1 MTGTASGASSPSWAP
16 STPTGPTDRG
26 RDIAHELPVYLGDG
40 WPVLPAALA
49 TTARDG
55 LRAGAR
61 QVAGRFP
68 SADEAVG
75 AVDELSG
82 GLAVYRA
89 SVGVDGVEVWPG
101 TRLELDGLAAALRGG
116 RFSVTGFAAFD
127 PAVPFDPAPVV
138 PDALPRDEDFTA
150 VQFVHGRPEGYTHP
164 DDAP

>member
-1 MTGTASGASSPSWAP
+1 MTRAASGARSLGWAP
-16 STPTGPTDRG
+16 STATGPTDRG
-26 RDIAHELPVYLGDG
+26 GDAHELPVYPGHG
-40 WPVLPAALA
+40 WLVLPAALA

-55 LRAGAR
+55 LRAGAC
-61 QVAGRFP
+61 QAAGRFP

-138 PDALPRDEDFTA
+138 PDTRPTDKDLVAIEDFGSA
-150 VQFVHGRPEGYTHP
+150 AP
-164 DDAP
+164 DR